1 MSIVQSD
8 DDPIDRIPNGIELPE
23 EESDES
29 TPPPSYI
36 FVEMSSNQSH
46 GSTSLLEEDLVGSW

>member
-8 DDPIDRIPNGIELPE
+8 DDPIARIPNGIELPN

-29 TPPPSYI
+29 TPPPLYI
-36 FVEMSSNQSH
+36 FVEMLSNHSP
-46 GSTSLLEEDLVGSW
+46 GSTGLLEEDLVGAW